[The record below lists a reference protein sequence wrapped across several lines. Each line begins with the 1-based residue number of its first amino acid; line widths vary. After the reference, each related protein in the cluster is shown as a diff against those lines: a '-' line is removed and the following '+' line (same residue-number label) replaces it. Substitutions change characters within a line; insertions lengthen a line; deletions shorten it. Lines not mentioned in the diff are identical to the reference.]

1 MKSSQEYKALL
12 AKINVQKGIYA
23 QQELQVNDELEQK
36 IQYNVEKIKK
46 FNILFVISFAVMLV
60 LLGVIYEF
68 FKYFNIK
75 EYIIYVVIA
84 MIIGLIVIL
93 SFEITYKIKLK
104 KCNDKKDEEF
114 KGKIEVRDKIRE
126 LNNQISSLVV
136 SIITIN
142 EHFYELSN
150 ITDDNILIDKW
161 KLYSNQIIMAINKKY
176 NYKATYSEYEEYLK
190 DYEEQLK
197 EKEEKQ

>member
-1 MKSSQEYKALL
+1 MRSSQEYKALL

-93 SFEITYKIKLK
+93 SFEITYKVKLK
-104 KCNDKKDEEF
+104 KCNEKKDEEIVENELAEDV
-114 KGKIEVRDKIRE
+114 IEINEDEIKNNDKI
-126 LNNQISSLVV
+126 Q
-136 SIITIN
+136 
-142 EHFYELSN
+142 Y
-150 ITDDNILIDKW
+150 
-161 KLYSNQIIMAINKKY
+161 
-176 NYKATYSEYEEYLK
+176 
-190 DYEEQLK
+190 
-197 EKEEKQ
+197 